1 MKIKTITFL
10 ELTIP
15 LFFVFLL
22 SGCFGDGGSSAT
34 YDGIWTV
41 GFTDSSFVKP
51 AAATGAVV
59 SCTVQYPMPQITIA
73 EGIGS
78 TTQTNTC
85 TGTAAP
91 GGTENFIYLISVSI
105 NIPNGITTAI
115 VNGSTLTG
123 KCISP
128 IGCAAQAGTQSL
140 SLTR

>member
-22 SGCFGDGGSSAT
+22 SGCFGDGGSSAA
-34 YDGIWTV
+34 YDGTWTV
-41 GFTDSSFVKP
+41 GYTDSAFVMP
-51 AAATGAVV
+51 AAASGAVV
-59 SCTVQYPMPQITIA
+59 SCSVQNPLPTITIA
-73 EGIGS
+73 QGIGS
-78 TTQTNTC
+78 TTQTDTC
-85 TGTAAP
+85 TGTTAV
-91 GGTENFIYLISVSI
+91 GGTKNFIYLISVAI
-105 NIPNGITTAI
+105 NIPTGTTTTI

-123 KCISP
+123 KCIST